1 MRKFAVS
8 LSFKIFKNT
17 YLLVDRML
25 SEPCSHDRNE
35 DEEEKD
41 KKLPMT
47 ISDIHLFIHV
57 CIYLKDLTNALEVTQ
72 HDHQLFSTLK
82 ITRVVLQSRSN
93 QPENEKAQ
101 RNSKS
106 VGLKM
111 SLTSRAL
118 RI

>member
-1 MRKFAVS
+1 MS

-41 KKLPMT
+41 KKLPMR
-47 ISDIHLFIHV
+47 ISDI

-72 HDHQLFSTLK
+72 HDHQLFSTLE
-82 ITRVVLQSRSN
+82 ITRVVLQSR
-93 QPENEKAQ
+93 
-101 RNSKS
+101 
-106 VGLKM
+106 
-111 SLTSRAL
+111 
-118 RI
+118 